1 MSARRAGEPTG
12 WRGRGGFTLLEVAVV
27 ITIAIIVLA
36 ITVPSFS
43 SMRRRNELST
53 CALNLKTIGTA
64 LLMHRED
71 WMGFPPDRTEAIGRS
86 YQGQDIRGPGLFYLY
101 YVYRRDPGEPFTD
114 TNGNGKY
121 DPQEPYTDT
130 DGNGSHD
137 TGEPYVDVNK
147 NGEWDAAEP
156 YKDLN
161 GNGKRE
167 SFLWWSNVRADYGVR
182 RVEILHCPANPVAR
196 PQFATPGASLP
207 DPTLGGYNNY
217 DYYYRR
223 SWGAAVNRPGQ
234 GSRDLKQPFPPD
246 ETVVTWC
253 PYHRNAP
260 PRPPQPP
267 DYLPQPGNV
276 VPGEIDL
283 VLFADGVVERVRIG
297 PLTDEQWE
305 PAYARE
311 LGLVP
316 PPRAQDT
323 EDFKAEHIF

>member
-27 ITIAIIVLA
+27 IALAAIVLA

-64 LLMHRED
+64 LLMYRED
-71 WMGFPPDRTEAIGRS
+71 WMGFPLDRLELARKMYSGEDIG
-86 YQGQDIRGPGLFYLY
+86 GPGLFYLFY
-101 YVYRRDPGEPFTD
+101 LYRNPEAKKAAGEV
-114 TNGNGKY
+114 K
-121 DPQEPYTDT
+121 
-130 DGNGSHD
+130 
-137 TGEPYVDVNK
+137 
-147 NGEWDAAEP
+147 
-156 YKDLN
+156 
-161 GNGKRE
+161 
-167 SFLWWSNVRADYGVR
+167 WWSNVRADYTVR
-182 RVEILHCPANPVAR
+182 RVEILHCPANPVAQ
-196 PQFATPGASLP
+196 PQFTTPGASPP

-223 SWGAAVNRPGQ
+223 SWGAAVTWPDQ
-234 GSRDLKQPFPPD
+234 GSRNLTQPFPPD

-267 DYLPQPGNV
+267 NYLPQPGQL
-276 VPGEIDL
+276 VPGETDL
-283 VLFADGVVERVRIG
+283 VLFADGVVDRVRIG
-297 PLTDEQWE
+297 PLTDQQWE
-305 PAYARE
+305 PAYARTHD
-311 LGLVP
+311 LVP

-323 EDFKAEHIF
+323 QDFKAEHIF